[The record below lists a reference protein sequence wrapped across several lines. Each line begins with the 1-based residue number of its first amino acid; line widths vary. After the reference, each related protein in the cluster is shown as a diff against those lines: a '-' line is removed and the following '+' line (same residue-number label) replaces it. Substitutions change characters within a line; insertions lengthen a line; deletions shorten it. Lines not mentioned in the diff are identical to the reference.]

1 MNKMEQPL
9 KSNVETL
16 FEMRNNSF
24 IKWHRNPKCIVLD
37 LDETL
42 IHSKAG
48 TWSKKGSKVPIHNIN
63 IEGDAWTVIERPHLK
78 DFINFI
84 HEYFDLVIVWSAGT
98 YEYVHAICKL
108 IFPYYDECIIY
119 TRDDC
124 VYENGN
130 YIKPLIELEKNEYLL
145 SPIMNLRTMIVVDN
159 LDDTF
164 VKNVSNAI
172 HIPNFEPQI
181 HELKESRDN
190 ALPRLLLF
198 FTELNRD
205 IDDVRLLE
213 KNIDFKQKLNEH

>member
-1 MNKMEQPL
+1 MNKMEQPI

-42 IHSKAG
+42 IHSKAN
-48 TWSKKGSKVPIHNIN
+48 TLTKKGSKVPIHHIN
-63 IEGDAWTVIERPHLK
+63 IEGDPWTVIERPHLK

-84 HEYFDLVIVWSAGT
+84 HKYFDLVIVWSAGT
-98 YEYVHAICKL
+98 YEYVHAICRL

-159 LDDTF
+159 LGDTF

-172 HIPNFEPQI
+172 HIPNFEPEMSELIQI
-181 HELKESRDN
+181 RDVD
-190 ALPRLLLF
+190 LLRLITF
-198 FTELNRD
+198 FSELNRD

-213 KNIDFKQKLNEH
+213 KNIFSKK

>member
-1 MNKMEQPL
+1 MEQPL

-98 YEYVHAICKL
+98 FEYVHAICKL

-130 YIKPLIELEKNEYLL
+130 YIKPLIELEK
-145 SPIMNLRTMIVVDN
+145 
-159 LDDTF
+159 
-164 VKNVSNAI
+164 K
-172 HIPNFEPQI
+172 
-181 HELKESRDN
+181 
-190 ALPRLLLF
+190 
-198 FTELNRD
+198 
-205 IDDVRLLE
+205 
-213 KNIDFKQKLNEH
+213 